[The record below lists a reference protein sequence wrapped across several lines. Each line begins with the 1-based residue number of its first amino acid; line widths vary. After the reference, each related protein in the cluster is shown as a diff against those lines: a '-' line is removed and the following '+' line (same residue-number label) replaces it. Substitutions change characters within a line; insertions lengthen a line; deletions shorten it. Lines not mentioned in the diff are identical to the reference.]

1 MAINEGTVESEMP
14 PESLAKSLQPSK
26 PSLKNPLR
34 EKSSTK
40 PDSDNTQTVP
50 PPSPY
55 SHYPPYSYP
64 GYPPYFPPPASHHQ
78 QALYPHNMQPWQ
90 QPPSSHQQPTQTV
103 VAPNQIVDLTEPAS
117 SPPSDVDKLTE
128 YMNWLITKY
137 PALAEDLIQCKEA
150 LTAHKVIWDTLFKV
164 TDELFMKWNV
174 DDGIVLLIR
183 EQKGKWNKSLAKK

>member
-1 MAINEGTVESEMP
+1 MAINEGTADPEMP

-26 PSLKNPLR
+26 PFLKNPLR

-40 PDSDNTQTVP
+40 SDSDKTV

-55 SHYPPYSYP
+55 YPPYSYP
-64 GYPPYFPPPASHHQ
+64 GYPPYFPPPPLHQQ

-90 QPPSSHQQPTQTV
+90 QLPLHQQQTQTV
-103 VAPNQIVDLTEPAS
+103 VPPNQIVDLTEPAS
-117 SPPSDVDKLTE
+117 SPLSDLDKLTK

-150 LTAHKVIWDTLFKV
+150 LTTHKI
-164 TDELFMKWNV
+164 
-174 DDGIVLLIR
+174 I
-183 EQKGKWNKSLAKK
+183 